1 MSAMTPGIEPAL
13 LDAADR
19 LLVPLRERMATVD
32 LADLERYPPA
42 AAFDPVIAG
51 GGRTWRRVPLPA
63 APPPRQPSVGG
74 VTGTP
79 AADLAALV
87 RAGELDAT
95 TVRAAFEDRI
105 RLLDGRVNAYLT
117 VTPGQAGAA
126 DGPLAGVPVGLKDLI
141 DTAGIRTT
149 CGSRLFAQRV
159 PDRDAE
165 SWRLLHGAG
174 AALLGKLNTHEFAA
188 GVTAEND
195 YYGPVRN
202 PHDLARMAGGSSGGA
217 AASVACGMA
226 AAALGTDTGG
236 SVRIPAACCGVV
248 GLKPTYGV
256 VPVAGSYPLAWS
268 LDHVGP
274 LTRTVR
280 DAALLL
286 DVLAGTHA
294 EQAARAGAEGGP
306 AGIRVGV
313 PAGWLA
319 GATEPVLRVFR
330 AAVRA
335 LRQAG
340 AQVVEVA
347 LPDVDMLT
355 AVNRV
360 IAYAEGSAW
369 HEPMLRASAG
379 YQAGVQP
386 RMTAGRFVLAGEYL
400 LAQRIR
406 AQACVRLA
414 QSWRVVDVLVTPT
427 LPCVAPTLG
436 TTSVDLAGQREP
448 IGTALPRYTAPF
460 SITGVPALTLPYGQD
475 AAGLPIGVQVAAP
488 PNEEAL
494 LCYVAAAL
502 EAMRPPLPEPMVGA
516 DS

>member
-1 MSAMTPGIEPAL
+1 
-13 LDAADR
+13 
-19 LLVPLRERMATVD
+19 
-32 LADLERYPPA
+32 
-42 AAFDPVIAG
+42 
-51 GGRTWRRVPLPA
+51 
-63 APPPRQPSVGG
+63 
-74 VTGTP
+74 
-79 AADLAALV
+79 
-87 RAGELDAT
+87 
-95 TVRAAFEDRI
+95 
-105 RLLDGRVNAYLT
+105 
-117 VTPGQAGAA
+117 
-126 DGPLAGVPVGLKDLI
+126 
-141 DTAGIRTT
+141 
-149 CGSRLFAQRV
+149 
-159 PDRDAE
+159 
-165 SWRLLHGAG
+165 
-174 AALLGKLNTHEFAA
+174 
-188 GVTAEND
+188 
-195 YYGPVRN
+195 VRN